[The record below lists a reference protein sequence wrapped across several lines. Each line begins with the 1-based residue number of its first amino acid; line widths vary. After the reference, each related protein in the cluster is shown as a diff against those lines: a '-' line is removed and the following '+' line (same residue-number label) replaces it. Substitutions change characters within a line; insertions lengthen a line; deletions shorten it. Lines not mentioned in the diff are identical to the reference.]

1 MILRAFLTVGALTGM
16 SRVLGFLRDISIA
29 SFFGTSVFADAFV
42 MAFRLPNLFRR
53 LFAEGAYTAAF
64 VPIYASTLAEK
75 GQEEATLFANRSSAV
90 LTIFLSFL
98 SILAILF
105 MPWIIKV
112 IAPGFVEDQSKF
124 DLTVS
129 LSRIMFVYLLFMAL
143 TAHLSG
149 ILNSHKKFAV
159 AAAAPVILNLV
170 FLIALLVVIPL
181 FYSSVYVLAFAVSV
195 AGLAQFLLVFFAVC
209 RIPVKLAVVKPTID
223 GSVKKLFKLMGP
235 GLVTGGAQ
243 QLNLI
248 VGSAIASMQA
258 GAASYLYYADRVY
271 QLPLGLVGVALGVV
285 LLPQLSSLFR
295 SKDQEK
301 ANNLMNSGLELALLF
316 TLPATAA
323 LLVIAEP
330 VVIGLFERG
339 AFDRASSSATAAALM
354 AYAIGL
360 PSFVLAKV
368 MAPGFFAQQNTKTP
382 MYYALWTIGLNL
394 ILALAFGFYWGFVGI
409 ALATSLA
416 GWLNV
421 FLLAGGLYKRGLWRW
436 SQHLL
441 LQACKLVLCSSVMA
455 SLLHWLA
462 PIFGRWLGESP
473 FDKILHLT
481 VLVGIG
487 IVSFFFLTIVT
498 KTTSLARLRTQLA
511 KKG

>member
-441 LQACKLVLCSSVMA
+441 LQA
-455 SLLHWLA
+455 
-462 PIFGRWLGESP
+462 
-473 FDKILHLT
+473 
-481 VLVGIG
+481 
-487 IVSFFFLTIVT
+487 
-498 KTTSLARLRTQLA
+498 
-511 KKG
+511 